1 MKVLHLLSTNK
12 FSGAENVACQI
23 INMHKNNKNLEMAYC
38 SCYGPIEDTLKDKK
52 IKFIGISKLN
62 CKEVK
67 RAIKSYKPDII
78 HAHDMKASFIAS
90 LSCGSIPLISH
101 IHNNAFNS
109 RGISLKSIAYL
120 FAAKKAR
127 HIFWVSN
134 SSYEGYKFHRRFKE
148 KSSILYNVIDTEEL
162 FNKMNLDKQL
172 YNYDIVYLGRLTFQK
187 NPERLINVMK
197 MVVDQKKDAKLAI
210 IGIGDLEQEVKQL
223 VTKLNLNDN
232 ISFLGY
238 QSNPLKMLHDAK
250 VMVMTSRWE
259 GTPMCALEA
268 LALGIPI
275 IATPVDGL
283 KDLVINEW
291 NGYVSDDDYE
301 LANKIVDILKD
312 KHLMSTMKKNAIKK
326 SEEINNIDNYKKE
339 IDKYYYESK

>member
-1 MKVLHLLSTNK
+1 
-12 FSGAENVACQI
+12 
-23 INMHKNNKNLEMAYC
+23 
-38 SCYGPIEDTLKDKK
+38 
-52 IKFIGISKLN
+52 
-62 CKEVK
+62 
-67 RAIKSYKPDII
+67 
-78 HAHDMKASFIAS
+78 
-90 LSCGSIPLISH
+90 
-101 IHNNAFNS
+101 
-109 RGISLKSIAYL
+109 
-120 FAAKKAR
+120 
-127 HIFWVSN
+127 
-134 SSYEGYKFHRRFKE
+134 
-148 KSSILYNVIDTEEL
+148 
-162 FNKMNLDKQL
+162 MNLDKQL